1 MENLKTTLIG
11 TLLEAHL
18 CYTSHNAV
26 RGHELLSEGMVSAR
40 EIEFTTFG
48 CLPNEIMAQLCA
60 RALVENIEVDFVRNI
75 ILKNGLDSI
84 SGQAVSKWPVPVK
97 IYSLGR
103 FAVTVNGAPLAGK
116 GNAQRRPVELLQT
129 IIALGGRDV
138 CIQKICD
145 CVWPDVEGDA
155 AYQNFTVTLFR
166 LRKLVGNHVITL
178 QDRRVTLDSRQCWVD
193 VWDLERLMGKLEG
206 LGNHYSMPY
215 GEITEAM
222 DRILTLYNGP
232 FLGEGEVN
240 SWSLSLRERLRSRF
254 IRILMV
260 VAQTYEQMDNCDEA
274 IIIYQKALEL
284 DPLAEEFHQRL
295 ISCLAS
301 LGRYAEAI
309 TAFKRC
315 EQVLASLLRVQPAQE
330 TLAIYKELQKQ
341 QQPEL
346 HVVSSH

>member
-18 CYTSHNAV
+18 SYTSSNQA
-26 RGHELLSEGMVSAR
+26 RGHELLSEALASAR
-40 EIEFTTFG
+40 EIEFTAFG

-60 RALVENIEVDFVRNI
+60 RALVENIEVDFVRSL

-84 SGQAVSKWPVPVK
+84 TGQAVAKWPVPVK

-103 FAVTVNGAPLAGK
+103 FTVTVNGAPLAGK
-116 GNAQRRPVELLQT
+116 GNAQRRPVELLQA

-145 CVWPDVEGDA
+145 CLWPDVEGDA

-178 QDRRVTLDSRQCWVD
+178 QDRRLTLDSRHCWVD
-193 VWDLERLMGKLEG
+193 VWDLERMMGRLEG
-206 LGNHYSMPY
+206 LSNHNSMPG
-215 GEITEAM
+215 GEITGIM
-222 DRILTLYNGP
+222 NRTLTLYNGP

-254 IRILMV
+254 IRVLMV
-260 VAQTYEQMDNCDEA
+260 VGRTYEQMDNCDEA

-284 DPLAEEFHQRL
+284 DPLAEEFHQQL
-295 ISCLAS
+295 ISCLANQ
-301 LGRYAEAI
+301 GRYAEAI

-315 EQVLASLLRVQPAQE
+315 EQVLVSLLRVQPAPE

-341 QQPEL
+341 QQPDL
-346 HVVSSH
+346 HVVSSR

>member
-1 MENLKTTLIG
+1 M
-11 TLLEAHL
+11 
-18 CYTSHNAV
+18 
-26 RGHELLSEGMVSAR
+26 
-40 EIEFTTFG
+40 
-48 CLPNEIMAQLCA
+48 
-60 RALVENIEVDFVRNI
+60 
-75 ILKNGLDSI
+75 
-84 SGQAVSKWPVPVK
+84 
-97 IYSLGR
+97 GR
-103 FAVTVNGAPLAGK
+103 FTVTVNGEPLAGK
-116 GNAQRRPVELLQT
+116 GKAQRKPVELLQA

-166 LRKLVGNHVITL
+166 LRKLIGNDAITL

-193 VWDLERLMGKLEG
+193 VWDLDRLVGKLEG
-206 LGNHYSMPY
+206 LGNHFSLSYD
-215 GEITEAM
+215 EITETM

-254 IRILMV
+254 IRVLMV
-260 VAQTYEQMDNCDEA
+260 VGRTYEQMDYCDEA

-295 ISCLAS
+295 ISCLAN
-301 LGRYAEAI
+301 LGRYAEGIA
-309 TAFKRC
+309 AFKRC
-315 EQVLASLLRVQPAQE
+315 EQVLVSLLRVKPALE

-341 QQPEL
+341 QAPEL